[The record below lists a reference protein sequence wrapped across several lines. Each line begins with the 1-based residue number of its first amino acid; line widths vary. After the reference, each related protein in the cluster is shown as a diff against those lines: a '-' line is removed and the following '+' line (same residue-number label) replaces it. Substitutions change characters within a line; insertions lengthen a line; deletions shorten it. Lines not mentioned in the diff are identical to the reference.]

1 MCVAGESQ
9 LTVITDPESGS
20 TVADF
25 PETGNTVLTCQVRN
39 EDGSSRV
46 TSWSRQT
53 ALDRDEG
60 RERVPI
66 VDGDSRFLLSGEIF
80 QSPIGNL
87 SDSSI
92 LTVVLLTE
100 DLDTAI
106 IFCGFDAPKANF
118 TLRIYCKTH

>member
-9 LTVITDPESGS
+9 FTVTTDPESGS

-25 PETGNTVLTCQVRN
+25 PETENIVLTCQLRN
-39 EDGSSRV
+39 QDGSSRI

-60 RERVPI
+60 KERVPI
-66 VDGDSRFLLSGEIF
+66 SNGDSRFLLSGEIF
-80 QSPIGNL
+80 QSSLGNI
-87 SDSSI
+87 SDSRN
-92 LTVVLLTE
+92 LTVLSLTE

-106 IFCGFDAPKANF
+106 IFCGVDAPKANF

>member
-9 LTVITDPESGS
+9 FTVITDPESGS

-25 PETGNTVLTCQVRN
+25 PETENIVLTCQLRN
-39 EDGSSRV
+39 QDGSSRIA
-46 TSWSRQT
+46 TWSRQT

-66 VDGDSRFLLSGEIF
+66 SNGDSRFSLSGEIF
-80 QSPIGNL
+80 QSSLGNF
-87 SDSSI
+87 SDNSN
-92 LTVVLLTE
+92 LTVLSLTE

>member
-9 LTVITDPESGS
+9 FTVTTDPESGS

-25 PETGNTVLTCQVRN
+25 PVTENTVLTCQLRN

-46 TSWSRQT
+46 TSWWRQT

-66 VDGDSRFLLSGEIF
+66 VDGDSRFSQSGEIF

-87 SDSSI
+87 SDRSV
-92 LTVVLLTE
+92 LTVLSLTE

-106 IFCGFDAPKANF
+106 IFCGNDVRKANF

>member
-9 LTVITDPESGS
+9 FTVTTDPESGS

-25 PETGNTVLTCQVRN
+25 PETGNIVLTCQVRN
-39 EDGSSRV
+39 EDGSSRI
-46 TSWSRQT
+46 TSWWRQT

-66 VDGDSRFLLSGEIF
+66 LDGDSSFMPSGEVF
-80 QSPIGNL
+80 QSQIGNL
-87 SDSSI
+87 SDESV
-92 LTVVLLTE
+92 LTVISLTE

-106 IFCGFDAPKANF
+106 IFCGADAPKANF

>member
-9 LTVITDPESGS
+9 FTVTTDPESGS

-25 PETGNTVLTCQVRN
+25 PETGNIVLTCQLRN
-39 EDGSSRV
+39 EDGSSRI

-66 VDGDSRFLLSGEIF
+66 VDGDSRFSQSGEIF
-80 QSPIGNL
+80 QSQIGNL
-87 SDSSI
+87 SDRSV
-92 LTVVLLTE
+92 LTVLSLTE

-106 IFCGFDAPKANF
+106 IFCGADAPKANF

>member
-9 LTVITDPESGS
+9 FTVTTDPESGS

-25 PETGNTVLTCQVRN
+25 PETGNIVLTCQLRN
-39 EDGSSRV
+39 EDGSSRI
-46 TSWSRQT
+46 TSWWRQT

-66 VDGDSRFLLSGEIF
+66 SNGDSRFMPSGEFF
-80 QSPIGNL
+80 QSQIGNL
-87 SDSSI
+87 SDESV
-92 LTVVLLTE
+92 LTVLSLTE

-106 IFCGFDAPKANF
+106 IFCGADSPKANF
-118 TLRIYCKTH
+118 TLRIYCKTN

>member
-9 LTVITDPESGS
+9 LTVTTDPESGS

-25 PETGNTVLTCQVRN
+25 PETGNIVLTCQLRN

-46 TSWSRQT
+46 TSWSGQT

-66 VDGDSRFLLSGEIF
+66 GGGDSRFSLSGERF
-80 QSPIGNL
+80 ESPIGNL
-87 SDSSI
+87 SDSRN
-92 LTVVLLTE
+92 LTVLSLTE

-106 IFCGFDAPKANF
+106 IFCGADVPKANF